1 MKQSP
6 YRREKKAL
14 NAEMNVVP
22 YIDVM
27 LVLLVIFMVTAPML
41 ITGVDVDLPKEQT
54 NTMSQSQL
62 PVIVSLTGSGEIFIS
77 YENNIDLPISS
88 PTPLLKL
95 LPLLPLRSR
104 KSVRS
109 EISLVLSS
117 RKLSRSAP
125 PKRKTGNKALNM
137 KKSGTKRIPP
147 RRLFTAGSRRQLNL
161 LIRSS
166 RTLASRRS
174 LMRRR
179 LAILTKP

>member
-62 PVIVSLTGSGEIFIS
+62 PVIVSLTDSGDIFIS
-77 YENNIDLPISS
+77 YEDNVDLLISEPELIDTLSNLQNQSNGAGAQPVQVMINADQNNQYGAIMTLMATLQQAGIQKVGLLTGAPL
-88 PTPLLKL
+88 PTP
-95 LPLLPLRSR
+95 
-104 KSVRS
+104 
-109 EISLVLSS
+109 SL
-117 RKLSRSAP
+117 
-125 PKRKTGNKALNM
+125 
-137 KKSGTKRIPP
+137 
-147 RRLFTAGSRRQLNL
+147 
-161 LIRSS
+161 
-166 RTLASRRS
+166 
-174 LMRRR
+174 
-179 LAILTKP
+179 

>member
-62 PVIVSLTGSGEIFIS
+62 PVIVSLTDSGEIFIS
-77 YENNIDLPISS
+77 YENNIDLPISEPELIDTLS
-88 PTPLLKL
+88 NLQTQSSEVGAQPLQVMINADQNNQYGAIMTLMATLQQAGIQKVGLLTGAPLPAPTL
-95 LPLLPLRSR
+95 
-104 KSVRS
+104 
-109 EISLVLSS
+109 
-117 RKLSRSAP
+117 
-125 PKRKTGNKALNM
+125 
-137 KKSGTKRIPP
+137 
-147 RRLFTAGSRRQLNL
+147 
-161 LIRSS
+161 
-166 RTLASRRS
+166 
-174 LMRRR
+174 
-179 LAILTKP
+179 

>member
-62 PVIVSLTGSGEIFIS
+62 PVIVSLTDSGEIFIS
-77 YENNIDLPISS
+77 YENNIDLPISEPELIDTLS
-88 PTPLLKL
+88 NLQNQSSNAGAQPLQVMINADQNNQYGAIMTLMANLQQAGIEKVGLLTGAPLPTP
-95 LPLLPLRSR
+95 
-104 KSVRS
+104 
-109 EISLVLSS
+109 
-117 RKLSRSAP
+117 
-125 PKRKTGNKALNM
+125 
-137 KKSGTKRIPP
+137 
-147 RRLFTAGSRRQLNL
+147 
-161 LIRSS
+161 
-166 RTLASRRS
+166 TL
-174 LMRRR
+174 
-179 LAILTKP
+179 

>member
-77 YENNIDLPISS
+77 YENNIDLPISEPELIDTLS
-88 PTPLLKL
+88 NLQNQSSEVGAQPLQVMINADQNNQYGAIMTLMATLQRAGIQKVGL
-95 LPLLPLRSR
+95 LTGAPLPAP
-104 KSVRS
+104 
-109 EISLVLSS
+109 SL
-117 RKLSRSAP
+117 
-125 PKRKTGNKALNM
+125 
-137 KKSGTKRIPP
+137 
-147 RRLFTAGSRRQLNL
+147 
-161 LIRSS
+161 
-166 RTLASRRS
+166 
-174 LMRRR
+174 
-179 LAILTKP
+179 

>member
-62 PVIVSLTGSGEIFIS
+62 PVIVSLTDSGDIFIS
-77 YENNIDLPISS
+77 YENNIDLPISEPELIDTLS
-88 PTPLLKL
+88 NLQNQSSEVGAQPLQVMINADQNNQYGAIMTLMATLQQAGIQKVGL
-95 LPLLPLRSR
+95 LTGAPLPAP
-104 KSVRS
+104 
-109 EISLVLSS
+109 SL
-117 RKLSRSAP
+117 
-125 PKRKTGNKALNM
+125 
-137 KKSGTKRIPP
+137 
-147 RRLFTAGSRRQLNL
+147 
-161 LIRSS
+161 
-166 RTLASRRS
+166 
-174 LMRRR
+174 
-179 LAILTKP
+179 

>member
-62 PVIVSLTGSGEIFIS
+62 PVIVSLTESGEIFIS
-77 YENNIDLPISS
+77 YENNIDLPISEPELIDTLS
-88 PTPLLKL
+88 NLQNQSADAGAQPLQVMINADQNNQYGAIMTLMATLQQAGIQKVGL
-95 LPLLPLRSR
+95 LTGAPLPAP
-104 KSVRS
+104 
-109 EISLVLSS
+109 SL
-117 RKLSRSAP
+117 
-125 PKRKTGNKALNM
+125 
-137 KKSGTKRIPP
+137 
-147 RRLFTAGSRRQLNL
+147 
-161 LIRSS
+161 
-166 RTLASRRS
+166 
-174 LMRRR
+174 
-179 LAILTKP
+179 

>member
-62 PVIVSLTGSGEIFIS
+62 PVIVSLTDSGEIFIS
-77 YENNIDLPISS
+77 YENNIDLPISEPELIDTLS
-88 PTPLLKL
+88 NLQNQSSEVGAQPLQVMINADQNNQYGAIMTLMATLQQAGIQKVGL
-95 LPLLPLRSR
+95 LTGAPLPAP
-104 KSVRS
+104 
-109 EISLVLSS
+109 SL
-117 RKLSRSAP
+117 
-125 PKRKTGNKALNM
+125 
-137 KKSGTKRIPP
+137 
-147 RRLFTAGSRRQLNL
+147 
-161 LIRSS
+161 
-166 RTLASRRS
+166 
-174 LMRRR
+174 
-179 LAILTKP
+179 

>member
-77 YENNIDLPISS
+77 YENNIDLPISEPELIDTLS
-88 PTPLLKL
+88 NLQTQSSEVGAQPLQVMINADQNNQYGAIMTLMATLQQAGIQKVGL
-95 LPLLPLRSR
+95 LTGAPLP
-104 KSVRS
+104 
-109 EISLVLSS
+109 
-117 RKLSRSAP
+117 AP
-125 PKRKTGNKALNM
+125 AL
-137 KKSGTKRIPP
+137 
-147 RRLFTAGSRRQLNL
+147 
-161 LIRSS
+161 
-166 RTLASRRS
+166 
-174 LMRRR
+174 
-179 LAILTKP
+179 